1 MAKII
6 ISENQFNL
14 LTKKLMSEAVGVPD
28 YILDSGEKLYD
39 VVSNYLKRINRKE
52 DNYKGF
58 ITTQLPVG
66 DMVFETIMLDVRVNE
81 LEDYDGE
88 AVIASAGVG
97 NAFRFDNAILM
108 QINQMDRQIDLHL
121 NFIVSENWEW
131 EDLYNAFTKDKI
143 HNVSVMA
150 HELKHKYDRQ
160 KKEIELA
167 GGTADYQ
174 AYSRGNLNFGVP
186 VLNKFMRFSYFI
198 QNAENLVRPTEVAS
212 RMTQKKIKREEFYDF
227 ITNDDVY
234 KELKE
239 EMDYVDG
246 LIEHAGWD
254 PSQMSEAEKI
264 KSVLEL
270 VYINLVNSKLE
281 IFDDYIYDMHEKAAQ
296 LFGQIGMKLG
306 LFGSPANEEKEKVK
320 QKYMNHVIKYQN
332 REMDFFKDECDRFN
346 YVSTKLIKRLS
357 KIYSLLS
364 ESKIQEEEN
373 CIINWD
379 LYHEMREKKYGKRK
393 IQTDYIDELKN
404 IQTPKNGLNLSEK
417 DNTKDEDK
425 KELPSGGKVTIS
437 DHNSIPNG
445 RYYFWKDRSGGY
457 QVSKSYQARDN
468 SYSIGER
475 TLKKYLGI

>member
-39 VVSNYLKRINRKE
+39 IVSNYLKRINRKE

-58 ITTQLPVG
+58 ISTQLPVG
-66 DMVFETIMLDVRVNE
+66 DMVFETIILDVRVNE

-108 QINQMDRQIDLHL
+108 QINQMDRQIELHL

-143 HNVSVMA
+143 HNVSIMS

-239 EMDYVDG
+239 IQGFSFEYLIKQLKEEIDYVDG

-281 IFDDYIYDMHEKAAQ
+281 IFDDYIYDMNEKMINM
-296 LFGQIGMKLG
+296 FGSIGLKLG
-306 LFGSPANEEKEKVK
+306 LSVPPKNEGKEKLK
-320 QKYMNHVIKYQN
+320 QKYMNHVMKYQN
-332 REMDFFKDECDRFN
+332 RELDFFKDECERFN
-346 YVSTKLIKRLS
+346 YISTKVIKKIAKVFALIPEGRSRNFSDEK
-357 KIYSLLS
+357 
-364 ESKIQEEEN
+364 
-373 CIINWD
+373 CIIEWE
-379 LYHEMREKKYGKRK
+379 LYHEIMEKKYGRRK
-393 IQTDYIDELKN
+393 IDTEYKF
-404 IQTPKNGLNLSEK
+404 K
-417 DNTKDEDK
+417 
-425 KELPSGGKVTIS
+425 
-437 DHNSIPNG
+437 
-445 RYYFWKDRSGGY
+445 
-457 QVSKSYQARDN
+457 
-468 SYSIGER
+468 
-475 TLKKYLGI
+475 LKK

>member
-39 VVSNYLKRINRKE
+39 IVSNYLKRINRKE

-58 ITTQLPVG
+58 ISTQLPVG
-66 DMVFETIMLDVRVNE
+66 DMVFETIILDVRVNE

-108 QINQMDRQIDLHL
+108 QINQMDRQIELHL

-143 HNVSVMA
+143 HNVSIMS

-239 EMDYVDG
+239 IQGFSFEYLIKQLKEEMDYVDG
-246 LIEHAGWD
+246 LIEHVGED
-254 PSQMSEAEKI
+254 PNEMSEAEKI
-264 KSVLEL
+264 KAVLEL

-281 IFDDYIYDMHEKAAQ
+281 IFDDYIYDMNEKAAL
-296 LFGQIGMKLG
+296 LFSQIGINLG

-320 QKYMNHVIKYQN
+320 QKYMNHVMKYQN
-332 REMDFFKDECDRFN
+332 RELDFFKDECERFN
-346 YVSTKLIKRLS
+346 YISTKVIKKIAKVFALIPEGRSRNFSDEK
-357 KIYSLLS
+357 
-364 ESKIQEEEN
+364 
-373 CIINWD
+373 CIIEWE
-379 LYHEMREKKYGKRK
+379 LYHEIMEKKYGRRK
-393 IQTDYIDELKN
+393 IDTEYKF
-404 IQTPKNGLNLSEK
+404 K
-417 DNTKDEDK
+417 
-425 KELPSGGKVTIS
+425 
-437 DHNSIPNG
+437 
-445 RYYFWKDRSGGY
+445 
-457 QVSKSYQARDN
+457 
-468 SYSIGER
+468 
-475 TLKKYLGI
+475 LKK

>member
-1 MAKII
+1 MTKII
-6 ISENQFNL
+6 ISENQFNE

-39 VVSNYLKRINRKE
+39 IVSNYLKRINSKE

-58 ITTQLPVG
+58 ISTQLPVG
-66 DMVFETIMLDVRVNE
+66 DMVFETIMLEISVNE
-81 LEDYDGE
+81 LDYYDGE

-97 NAFRFDNAILM
+97 NAFQFDNAILM

-121 NFIVSENWEW
+121 NFIVSENWEPQ
-131 EDLYNAFTKDKI
+131 DLYNAFTKDKI
-143 HNVSVMA
+143 NTTSVMA

-174 AYSRGNLNFGVP
+174 AYARGNLNFGVP
-186 VLNKFMRFSYFI
+186 VINKFMRFSYFI

-239 EMDYVDG
+239 IQGFSFEYLIKQLKEEMDYVDG
-246 LIEHAGWD
+246 LIEHAGGD
-254 PSQMSEAEKI
+254 PNQMSESEKI

-281 IFDDYIYDMHEKAAQ
+281 IFDDYIYDMREKAAQ

-320 QKYMNHVIKYQN
+320 QKYMNHVMKYQN
-332 REMDFFKDECDRFN
+332 RELDFFKDECERFN
-346 YVSTKLIKRLS
+346 YISTKIIKKIAKVFALIPEGRTKNLT
-357 KIYSLLS
+357 
-364 ESKIQEEEN
+364 EEQ
-373 CIINWD
+373 CILEWD
-379 LYHEMREKKYGKRK
+379 LYHEVMEKKYGKRK
-393 IQTDYIDELKN
+393 IDTEY
-404 IQTPKNGLNLSEK
+404 
-417 DNTKDEDK
+417 
-425 KELPSGGKVTIS
+425 
-437 DHNSIPNG
+437 
-445 RYYFWKDRSGGY
+445 
-457 QVSKSYQARDN
+457 
-468 SYSIGER
+468 
-475 TLKKYLGI
+475 KYLRKK

>member
-174 AYSRGNLNFGVP
+174 AYARGNLNFGVP
-186 VLNKFMRFSYFI
+186 VINKFMRFSYFI

-239 EMDYVDG
+239 IQGFSFEYLINQLKEEIDYVDG

-296 LFGQIGMKLG
+296 LFGQLGMKLG
-306 LFGSPANEEKEKVK
+306 LFASPANEEKEKVK
-320 QKYMNHVIKYQN
+320 QKYMNHVMKYQN
-332 REMDFFKDECDRFN
+332 RELDFFKDECERFN
-346 YVSTKLIKRLS
+346 YISTKVIKKIAKVFALIPEGRTRNFSDEK
-357 KIYSLLS
+357 
-364 ESKIQEEEN
+364 
-373 CIINWD
+373 CIIEWE
-379 LYHEMREKKYGKRK
+379 LYHEIMEKKYGRRK
-393 IQTDYIDELKN
+393 IDTEYKF
-404 IQTPKNGLNLSEK
+404 K
-417 DNTKDEDK
+417 
-425 KELPSGGKVTIS
+425 
-437 DHNSIPNG
+437 
-445 RYYFWKDRSGGY
+445 
-457 QVSKSYQARDN
+457 
-468 SYSIGER
+468 
-475 TLKKYLGI
+475 LKK